1 MDTLIVYGSKHGCTE
16 KCANLLKEKLDGNVH
31 VVNLKDSN
39 EIDLSKYDKVIIGGS
54 IYVGK
59 IQKEVSKFSS
69 ENLETL
75 KEKQVGLFICGMQ
88 SEEAIEKELNEN
100 FPKELLKTAKAKGYF
115 GGEFIIDK
123 LGFMEKQIVKKVAKV
138 NLDKSNILNDNIYKF
153 AEGMNNI

>member
-1 MDTLIVYGSKHGCTE
+1 MDTLIVYASKHGCTE
-16 KCANLLKEKLDGNVH
+16 KCANLLKEKLDGKVY

-75 KEKQVGLFICGMQ
+75 KGKQVGLFICGMQ
-88 SEEAIEKELNEN
+88 SEEAIEKGLNEN

-115 GGEFIIDK
+115 GGEFVFDK

-138 NLDKSNILNDNIYKF
+138 NSDKSNILNSNIFKF
-153 AEGMNNI
+153 AEIMNDN